1 MKRKHSLL
9 HLLSLVAV
17 LAMLVGCTAPSAT
30 APSSS
35 GTGSEGAA
43 TGGEATELVMWRFPL
58 MDDQEAETAVW
69 DEMIAT
75 FEAEHPNVN
84 ITIETQP
91 WDDRRQKLLSA
102 IGSGRG
108 PDVFYM
114 NPDMISQFALA
125 GAIVPISDF
134 VTDED
139 TDIFN
144 PGTLIPWEGVL
155 YALPILQ
162 NSVVHIYN
170 TDRVAE
176 LGLDPENL
184 PATIAEFEEWAQ
196 VAKENDVFISTW
208 SGNTATSGLTALI
221 WQFGGEIYDE
231 DGNVVIDSPE
241 TVEAMTF
248 LQRMYEEGWVPPD
261 SITGGTDEQTD
272 AFRNGQVLAILMD
285 GNSFYGSRETYV
297 NDFNWAFGPVL
308 SGAVQV
314 TSGTVGSYAVSSK
327 APDPAIAVE
336 WIKHVTNTEN
346 SVKLNKTVGY
356 LPPLIEAA
364 SFYEGDEVYQELLER
379 ASHVRV
385 DPIFPSASQAYII
398 LAEEAQAIM
407 TGDKTPEQAV
417 ADMQSRI
424 DEAKNQSQQ

>member
-1 MKRKHSLL
+1 MRFKHWLVRSL
-9 HLLSLVAV
+9 SCIAV
-17 LAMLVGCTAPSAT
+17 LVILVGCAAPSVTTPAEG
-30 APSSS
+30 
-35 GTGSEGAA
+35 GTEGAA
-43 TGGEATELVMWRFPL
+43 AQATELVMWRFPL

-69 DEMIAT
+69 NEMIASFNET
-75 FEAEHPNVN
+75 HPDVK

-108 PDVFYM
+108 PDVFYI

-134 VTDED
+134 VTDEE
-139 TDIFN
+139 TAKFN
-144 PGTLIPWEGVL
+144 PGTLIPWEGQL

-162 NSVVHIYN
+162 NSFVHIYN

-176 LGLDPENL
+176 IGLDPENL
-184 PATIAEFEEWAQ
+184 PTTIAEFEEWAQ
-196 VAKENDVFISTW
+196 VAKDNGVFISTW

-221 WQFGGEIYDE
+221 WQFGGDIYDE
-231 DGNVVIDSPE
+231 DGNVIIDSPE
-241 TVEAMTF
+241 TVAAMTF
-248 LQRMYEEGWVPPD
+248 LKRMYDEGWVPPD
-261 SITGGTDEQTD
+261 SITGGSDEQTD

-297 NDFNWAFGPVL
+297 NNFNWAFGPVL
-308 SGAVQV
+308 SAERQV
-314 TSGTVGSYAVSSK
+314 TSGTVGSYAVSTK

-336 WIKHVTNTEN
+336 WIKHVTDTEN
-346 SVKLNKTVGY
+346 SVKLNQTVGY
-356 LPPLIEAA
+356 LPPLTEAA
-364 SFYEGDEVYQELLER
+364 SFYEGDEVYQTLLER
-379 ASHVRV
+379 ASLVQV
-385 DPIFPSASQAYII
+385 DPIFPSSSQAYII

-424 DEAKNQSQQ
+424 DEAKNQSQ

>member
-1 MKRKHSLL
+1 
-9 HLLSLVAV
+9 
-17 LAMLVGCTAPSAT
+17 
-30 APSSS
+30 
-35 GTGSEGAA
+35 
-43 TGGEATELVMWRFPL
+43 
-58 MDDQEAETAVW
+58 
-69 DEMIAT
+69 
-75 FEAEHPNVN
+75 
-84 ITIETQP
+84 
-91 WDDRRQKLLSA
+91 
-102 IGSGRG
+102 
-108 PDVFYM
+108 
-114 NPDMISQFALA
+114 MISQFALA

-184 PATIAEFEEWAQ
+184 PATLAEFEEWAQ

-231 DGNVVIDSPE
+231 DGNVVLDSPE

-327 APDPAIAVE
+327 APDPAMAVE
-336 WIKHVTNTEN
+336 WIKHVTDTEN
-346 SVKLNKTVGY
+346 SVNLNKTVGY

>member
-1 MKRKHSLL
+1 MKLKYTVIR
-9 HLLSLVAV
+9 LLSFIALLALLVA
-17 LAMLVGCTAPSAT
+17 CTAPSAT
-30 APSSS
+30 TSGDSSNTEA
-35 GTGSEGAA
+35 GASEAS
-43 TGGEATELVMWRFPL
+43 TEIVMWRFPL
-58 MDDQEAETAVW
+58 MDDQEAETAAW
-69 DEMIAT
+69 DEVIAS
-75 FEAEHPNVN
+75 FNEEHPNVK

-102 IGSGRG
+102 IGTGRG

-114 NPDMISQFALA
+114 NPDMISQFALSN
-125 GAIVPISDF
+125 AIVPISDY
-134 VTDED
+134 VTDEE
-139 TDIFN
+139 TEKFN
-144 PGTLIPWEGVL
+144 PGTLIPWEGEL

-170 TDRVAE
+170 TDLVAE

-184 PATIAEFEEWAQ
+184 PTTIAEFEEWAQ
-196 VAKENDVFISTW
+196 VAKENDVFVSTW

-231 DGNVVIDSPE
+231 DGNVIVDSPE
-241 TVEAMTF
+241 TVAAMTF
-248 LQRMYEEGWVPPD
+248 LKRMYDEGWVPPD
-261 SITGGTDEQTD
+261 SITSGSEEQTD
-272 AFRNGQVLAILMD
+272 AFRNGQVLSILMD

-297 NDFNWAFGPVL
+297 NNFNWAFGPVL
-308 SGAVQV
+308 SEQRQV

-327 APDPAIAVE
+327 AADPAIAVE
-336 WIKHVTNTEN
+336 WIKHVTDTEN
-346 SVKLNKTVGY
+346 SVKINKTVGY
-356 LPPLIEAA
+356 LPPLKEAA
-364 SFYEGDEVYQELLER
+364 SFYEGDEAFQTLLER
-379 ASHVRV
+379 ASYVQV

-424 DEAKNQSQQ
+424 DEAKSQLEP